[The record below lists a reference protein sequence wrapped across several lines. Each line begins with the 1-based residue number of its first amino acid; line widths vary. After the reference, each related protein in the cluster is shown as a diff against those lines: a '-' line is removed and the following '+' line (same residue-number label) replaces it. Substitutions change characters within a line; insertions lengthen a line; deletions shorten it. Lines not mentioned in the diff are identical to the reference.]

1 MRRQD
6 IQLLAQA
13 RQGDVRARCEVGRRY
28 LLGVEGF
35 ARHVAAGIDHLRQA
49 AATDAVA
56 AARVLAECL
65 PLHELLAQGE
75 QAALPRAAAAG
86 SVTAQLRAAAWLA
99 TRRTGLAEARR
110 WLGQAATQTLAPAQA
125 RTAQAA
131 LQALAAAPADQALRA
146 LLHAL
151 QAAGEIDGAAVAR
164 QALQQAREQADLEAL
179 GDALRAA
186 LALADDAG
194 QAELAPYLA
203 AAVQLAAQQGR
214 PLQGLHAQALRD
226 ALEQCAAQGDRD
238 AAYTLGRG
246 LSGLATPGVAPEVFE
261 GQQNMRKGAAFLL
274 RAADAGCDAAWL
286 QLYRLHADHSL
297 SVANPQMARFFL
309 EKAAGRGQAEAQ
321 RKLGALMLRE
331 SAGLAGTEQAIA
343 WLYAAAAQHDMHAA
357 TLLQSLVLPV
367 PGRDAEA
374 AWGVAQ
380 VQQSDPW
387 LAARL
392 ALARAFGLTK
402 LEALC
407 VDVVDGQRPWG
418 LVVGRN
424 PFIQQVRLSAPRAI
438 PAVNAAAQQALQQAV
453 TLYGQARGAA
463 GEGDL
468 RTRSLR
474 QRRLFE
480 RLGLDEALFFAD
492 ASATTLE
499 ALRLGS
505 KWAWRARQPLS
516 EALAA

>member
-13 RQGDVRARCEVGRRY
+13 RQGDLRARCEVGRRY
-28 LLGVEGF
+28 LLGVDGF
-35 ARHVAAGIDHLRQA
+35 TRHVAAGIDHLRQA
-49 AATDAVA
+49 AATDPAA

-65 PLHELLAQGE
+65 PLHELLAQG
-75 QAALPRAAAAG
+75 QHAALQRAAAAG
-86 SVTAQLRAAAWLA
+86 SATAQLRAAAWQLA
-99 TRRTGLAEARR
+99 RRDGLAEARH
-110 WLGQAATQTLAPAQA
+110 WLQQAAASATP
-125 RTAQAA
+125 
-131 LQALAAAPADQALRA
+131 AAAAAQPALNALDAAPPAQALRA
-146 LLHAL
+146 VLQAL
-151 QAAGEIDGAAVAR
+151 DAAGEVDGAAVAA
-164 QALQQAREQADLEAL
+164 QAVAQAREQGDLQAL
-179 GDALRAA
+179 ADALNAA
-186 LALADDAG
+186 LAFDA
-194 QAELAPYLA
+194 APEAALPRDIA
-203 AAVQLAAQQGR
+203 AAVQLAEGQGR
-214 PLQGLHAQALRD
+214 ELRGVDAQAIRD
-226 ALEQCAAQGDRD
+226 ALESCAAQGDRE

-246 LSGLATPGVAPEVFE
+246 LSGLPTPGLSAEVFD

-286 QLYRLHADHSL
+286 HLYRLHADHSL

-309 EKAAGRGQAEAQ
+309 EKAAARGQAEAQ

-343 WLYAAAAQHDMHAA
+343 WLHAAAAQQDAHAA

-367 PGRDAEA
+367 PGSDAEA
-374 AWGVAQ
+374 AWGIAQ
-380 VQQSDPW
+380 VRQSDPW

-402 LEALC
+402 LEGLC
-407 VDVVDGQRPWG
+407 VDPLDGQRPWG

-438 PAVNAAAQQALQQAV
+438 PAVSAAAAGALQQAV
-453 TLYGQARGAA
+453 ALYGQRGAA

-480 RLGLDEALFFAD
+480 RLGLDEALYFAD

>member
-28 LLGVEGF
+28 LLGVDGF
-35 ARHVAAGIDHLRQA
+35 TRHVAAGIDHLRQA
-49 AATDAVA
+49 AAADPVA

-65 PLHELLAQGE
+65 PLHELLAQGL
-75 QAALPRAAAAG
+75 APALQRAAAAG
-86 SVTAQLRAAAWLA
+86 SVPAQLRHAAWLVL
-99 TRRTGLAEARR
+99 RRQGRAEARR
-110 WLGQAATQTLAPAQA
+110 WLLQAAAAPGAA
-125 RTAQAA
+125 TAHS
-131 LQALAAAPADQALRA
+131 ALAAFEAATPEQAARA
-146 LLHAL
+146 VLLAL
-151 QAAGEIDGAAVAR
+151 DAAGEIDGRAVAG
-164 QALQQAREQADLEAL
+164 QAVAEAREQGDLDALIDALNAALGFAASPEADLPR
-179 GDALRAA
+179 DI
-186 LALADDAG
+186 
-194 QAELAPYLA
+194 A
-203 AAVQLAAQQGR
+203 AAVQLAEAQGR
-214 PLQGLHAQALRD
+214 ELRGVDAQAIRD
-226 ALEQCAAQGDRD
+226 ALESRASQGDRD

-246 LSGLATPGVAPEVFE
+246 LSGLATPGLAPEVFAD
-261 GQQNMRKGAAFLL
+261 QQNMRKGAAFLL

-286 QLYRLHADHSL
+286 HLYRLHADHSL

-321 RKLGALMLRE
+321 RKLGALLLRE
-331 SAGLAGTEQAIA
+331 SGGLAGSEQAIG
-343 WLYAAAAQHDMHAA
+343 WLYAAAAQQDAHAA

-367 PGRDAEA
+367 PGSDAEA
-374 AWGVAQ
+374 AWGIAQ

-392 ALARAFGLTK
+392 ALSRAFGLTK
-402 LEALC
+402 LEGLC
-407 VDVVDGQRPWG
+407 VDPLDGQRPWG

-438 PAVNAAAQQALQQAV
+438 PAISAAALQALQQAV
-453 TLYGQARGAA
+453 ALYGQARGAA

-480 RLGLDEALFFAD
+480 RLGLDEALYFAD